1 MTQILIN
8 INIFTVLTPPY
19 LSLRNRAMYVC
30 LCKGI
35 TDSQIKEAVY
45 DGATS
50 VGQLRKCL
58 GVASQC
64 GKCGITAREIIQET
78 LADVPASNGYPQYY
92 AVA

>member
-1 MTQILIN
+1 
-8 INIFTVLTPPY
+8 
-19 LSLRNRAMYVC
+19 MYVC

-35 TDSQIKEAVY
+35 TDSQIKEAIY

-64 GKCGITAREIIQET
+64 GKCGISAREIIQET
-78 LADVPASNGYPQYY
+78 LSEVPTANGYPQYY